1 MNGEEMKK
9 LLFLTS
15 IVLLMSSTRS
25 FAGEPSLSEVLAW
38 KYGFVAS
45 TCQENQSDTSQNPK
59 MVICGWRGAGEAAS
73 EAQIAQD
80 TTDFKA
86 FLIADRIAK
95 EAERDAVLVKL
106 KISKEEFEKLNAKI

>member
-9 LLFLTS
+9 LLFLS
-15 IVLLMSSTRS
+15 AFLLIASPL
-25 FAGEPSLSEVLAW
+25 FAAEPSLSEVLAW

-45 TCQENQSDTSQNPK
+45 TCQENPSNTSQNPK
-59 MVICGWRGAGEAAS
+59 MVICGWKSADPIPS
-73 EAQIAQD
+73 ESQIAQD
-80 TTDFKA
+80 TIDYKA
-86 FLIADRIAK
+86 FVIADKAAK

>member
-1 MNGEEMKK
+1 MKK
-9 LLFLTS
+9 LLFLS
-15 IVLLMSSTRS
+15 AFLLIASPL
-25 FAGEPSLSEVLAW
+25 FAAEPSLSEVLAW

-45 TCQENQSDTSQNPK
+45 TCQENPSNTSQNPK
-59 MVICGWRGAGEAAS
+59 MVICGWRGVGEAPS

-80 TTDFKA
+80 TIDFKA